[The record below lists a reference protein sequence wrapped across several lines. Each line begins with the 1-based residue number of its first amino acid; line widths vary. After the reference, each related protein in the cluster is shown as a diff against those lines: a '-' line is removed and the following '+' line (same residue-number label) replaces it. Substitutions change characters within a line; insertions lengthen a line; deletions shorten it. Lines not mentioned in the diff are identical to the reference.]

1 MWDQRYATDE
11 YIFGTQPA
19 RFLERHGDLLT
30 PGQHAL
36 SIADGEGR
44 NAVFMARKGL
54 RVTAFDASQNA
65 ISKARKLAT
74 EHQVELD
81 LQLADIDQWAWSAN
95 TYDVVVGV
103 FFQFAAPQ
111 QRAAIFEG
119 IKTTLKPGGLVLLHG
134 YRPEQ
139 LEYATGGPPHRENM
153 YTEALLREA
162 FADFDIQL
170 LRAYDEHINEGS
182 GHVGMSALID
192 LVARKPGAT
201 LPIDEV
207 RS

>member
-19 RFLERHGDLLT
+19 RFLERHAELLT
-30 PGQHAL
+30 PGLRAL

-44 NAVFMARKGL
+44 NAVFMAEQGL
-54 RVTAFDASQNA
+54 HVSAFDASQNA
-65 ISKARKLAT
+65 LSKARKLAAT
-74 EHQVELD
+74 RGVELD
-81 LQLADIDQWAWSAN
+81 LHLADINQWVWLPN

-103 FFQFAAPQ
+103 FFQFAEPQ

-119 IKTTLKPGGLVLLHG
+119 IKTTLKPGGRVLLHG

-153 YTEALLREA
+153 YNEALLREA

-170 LRAYDEHINEGS
+170 LRAYDENINEGS

-192 LVARKPGAT
+192 LIARKPGST
-201 LPIDEV
+201 PLTDEV
-207 RS
+207 PS